1 MIDFIF
7 AAGQAL
13 CATGLAYGAYLVLT
27 YRSEFNGA
35 REQRATTPCVHHMAA
50 A

>member
-13 CATGLAYGAYLVLT
+13 SAMGLAYGAYLTLT
-27 YRSEFNGA
+27 YRNDFNGA
-35 REQRATTPCVHHMAA
+35 REQRASVPSVHHMAA

>member
-13 CATGLAYGAYLVLT
+13 SAMGLAYGAYLVLT
-27 YRSEFNGA
+27 YRSYFDGT
-35 REQRATTPCVHHMAA
+35 RERTTAPCGHQMAA